1 MDFTNDLKPYIKNYY
16 KNMNMDINLFTLKD
30 LESLKIA
37 IIELENED
45 KTFKD
50 DIENTIELGVFN
62 VDCLV
67 LLKLFFYYK
76 MKYKINF

>member
-1 MDFTNDLKPYIKNYY
+1 
-16 KNMNMDINLFTLKD
+16 MDINSFTLKD

-37 IIELENED
+37 ILELEDED

-67 LLKLFFYYK
+67 
-76 MKYKINF
+76 N